1 MKLSLYVREGSVTSP
16 PCLPGVLLG
25 DCRNRSAGFHHLP
38 IGGIHLWKS
47 FRHLW
52 SQVTPEVASWG
63 LAALLRIFHTNKHV
77 SGEAPDSSQ
86 TSDCCSL
93 SQRKERKYVSRC
105 SRAARASQELGG
117 TDRFGTGICL
127 DFIFSFFRWA

>member
-1 MKLSLYVREGSVTSP
+1 MKLRLYMRERSVTSS

-47 FRHLW
+47 FRHLC
-52 SQVTPEVASWG
+52 SQVTPEVACWC
-63 LAALLRIFHTNKHV
+63 LAALLQIFHTNKHV

-86 TSDCCSL
+86 TPDCCSL
-93 SQRKERKYVSRC
+93 SQRKERKRVSCC
-105 SRAARASQELGG
+105 SWAARASQELGG
-117 TDRFGTGICL
+117 TDRFGTGIFL
-127 DFIFSFFRWA
+127 DFIFSFFCWA